1 MCIHIKIH
9 YGYTEQ
15 RFGIRVIH
23 RVEYN
28 SYCVLLLLL
37 LLLHTH
43 IQWNVFFL
51 LLNLYFIIV
60 ALFSFTLKTF
70 FTLYSYTV
78 FISFLF
84 ILSFFSSLFLFKY
97 FFHFLHSYIFRSV
110 YAFCV
115 HVERLENMKC
125 KIKRSRKEFEVVKQW
140 SFQDTR

>member
-84 ILSFFSSLFLFKY
+84 ILSFFSSLFLFK
-97 FFHFLHSYIFRSV
+97 FFFSFLTFIHIPFSLCLLCACGETRKYEMQNK
-110 YAFCV
+110 A
-115 HVERLENMKC
+115 KQ
-125 KIKRSRKEFEVVKQW
+125 KRV
-140 SFQDTR
+140 